1 MSVIGKI
8 DITLCASG
16 MDNTM
21 VVEDSI
27 KNVFGDYPIRE
38 RGITPTVDQI
48 IFETVHYTICSDRTV
63 KVIDHSE
70 VVNIDTV
77 DEFFFKPDDKFYLRF
92 RYSYNTPPRE
102 DMGTVVT
109 TINPVN
115 LVDTYKWKNLVALVY
130 AGDPDSCVSYAKS
143 KLRNFNLGGRFYKMY
158 KTYTNVC
165 HQTIK
170 GNDEIFYNKAIVVA
184 YSGTELPPTADLKEF
199 TDAVSSMMSFIHY
212 FNDREYATIK
222 SGEFR

>member
-8 DITLCASG
+8 DVTTLASG
-16 MDNTM
+16 MNNIM

-27 KNVFGDYPIRE
+27 KKVFGDYPIRE

-48 IFETVHYTICSDRTV
+48 IFETVHYAVSSEGTK
-63 KVIDHSE
+63 KVIDRSE
-70 VVNIDTV
+70 VVNIDAV

-92 RYSYNTPPRE
+92 KYSYNTPPKE

-109 TINPVN
+109 TIEPVN
-115 LVDTYKWKNLVALVY
+115 LVDSYRWKNLVALVY

-143 KLRNFNLGGRFYKMY
+143 KLRNFYLGGKFYKMY
-158 KTYTNVC
+158 KAYTNVC
-165 HQTIK
+165 HQIIK
-170 GNDEIFYNKAIVVA
+170 NNDELFYNKVIVVA

-199 TDAVSSMMSFIHY
+199 TNSLSAMMSFAHY
-212 FNDREYATIK
+212 FDDRGYATIK
-222 SGEFR
+222 RGEFR